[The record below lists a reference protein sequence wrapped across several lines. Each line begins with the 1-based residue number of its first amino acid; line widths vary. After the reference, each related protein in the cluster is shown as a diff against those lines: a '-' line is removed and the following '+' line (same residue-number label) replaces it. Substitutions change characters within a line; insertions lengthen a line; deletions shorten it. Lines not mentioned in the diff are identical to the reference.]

1 MQYNFKILCFQY
13 LGTIIF
19 GITRLASH
27 FMGSYMLLRFKRR
40 HLFISSAFVTGIG
53 MTLLG
58 FTNSQFIQE
67 VETTNKNLQ
76 GFIGALP
83 LISIMIATI
92 GYAYGISPITWSYA
106 GTLVLF

>member
-1 MQYNFKILCFQY
+1 MKLYFQY

-27 FMGSYMLLRFKRR
+27 FIGSYMLLRFKRR
-40 HLFISSAFVTGIG
+40 HLFISSAMVTGLG

-58 FTNSQFIQE
+58 FTNSPYIQVDSNNE
-67 VETTNKNLQ
+67 NLQ

-106 GTLVLF
+106 GTLDRAMLIS